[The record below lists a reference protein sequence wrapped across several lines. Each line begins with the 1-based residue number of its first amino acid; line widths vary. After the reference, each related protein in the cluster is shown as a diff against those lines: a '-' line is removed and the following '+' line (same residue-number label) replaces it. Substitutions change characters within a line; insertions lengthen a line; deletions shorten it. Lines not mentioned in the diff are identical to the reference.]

1 MTKESQSKINMNFFE
16 RRKKL
21 KNANYLELTPVH
33 LMKYSSDE
41 NNFVTIHIPKFTSQL
56 GKKFIMPRLKN
67 PYIKLK
73 LDELGSAAW
82 LEIDGKKKVFQ
93 IAENLTKKYGQKIH
107 PVEERLTK
115 FLTQLYEQRLI
126 TFEEIKGE

>member
-1 MTKESQSKINMNFFE
+1 MNFFE

-21 KNANYLELTPVH
+21 KSANYLELTPVH
-33 LMKYSSDE
+33 LMKYDSDE
-41 NNFVTIHIPKFTSQL
+41 NNFVTIYIPKFNSQFSL
-56 GKKFIMPRLKN
+56 KYIMPRLKN

-82 LEIDGKKKVFQ
+82 LEIDGKKKVME
-93 IAENLTKKYGQKIH
+93 IADILIKKFGQKVQ

>member
-1 MTKESQSKINMNFFE
+1 MKS
-16 RRKKL
+16 
-21 KNANYLELTPVH
+21 ANYLELTPVH
-33 LMKYSSDE
+33 LMKYESDE
-41 NNFVTIHIPKFTSQL
+41 NNFVTIHIPKFNSSFSF
-56 GKKFIMPRLKN
+56 KYIMPRLKN
-67 PYIKLK
+67 PFIKLK

-82 LEIDGKKKVFQ
+82 LEIDGKKKVLE
-93 IAENLTKKYGQKIH
+93 IADRLTQKFGSKVQ

>member
-1 MTKESQSKINMNFFE
+1 MNFFE

-21 KNANYLELTPVH
+21 KKANYLELTPVH
-33 LMKYSSDE
+33 LMKYHADE
-41 NNFVTIHIPKFTSQL
+41 NNLVTIQIPKFTSQFSM
-56 GKKFIMPRLKN
+56 KYIMPKLKN

-82 LEIDGKKKVFQ
+82 LEIDGKKRVSE
-93 IAENLTKKYGQKIH
+93 IAENLSKKYGSKIQ

-126 TFEEIKGE
+126 TFEEIKGEKLWEKY

>member
-1 MTKESQSKINMNFFE
+1 MNFFQ

-21 KNANYLELTPVH
+21 KNSNYLELTPLH
-33 LMKYSSDE
+33 LMNYEVDE
-41 NNFVTIHIPKFTSQL
+41 NNNVTILIPKFTSEFS
-56 GKKFIMPRLKN
+56 KKYLMTKLKN

-82 LEIDGKKKVFQ
+82 LEVDGKKNVSE
-93 IAENLTKKYGQKIH
+93 IAFNLTQKFGNKIQ
-107 PVEERLTK
+107 PTEERLTK
-115 FLTQLYEQRLI
+115 YLTQLYEQKLI